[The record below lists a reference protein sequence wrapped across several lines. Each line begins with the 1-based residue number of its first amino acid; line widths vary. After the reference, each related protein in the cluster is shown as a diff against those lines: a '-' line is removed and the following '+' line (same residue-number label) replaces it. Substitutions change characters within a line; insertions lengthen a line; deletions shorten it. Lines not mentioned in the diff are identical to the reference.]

1 MDPRRP
7 RTYDEIVAR
16 TVPDPDSS
24 FRPTPEQLRDTA
36 EGRTLATDDEL
47 LSDRIIAALRA
58 AGFPGIYIEVERGRA
73 TLRGPVSDIDT
84 LNRLEDIVRGLAGVA
99 GVDNRMHVEASGA

>member
-1 MDPRRP
+1 MEPRRP

-24 FRPTPEQLRDTA
+24 FRPTPEQRLDTA

-47 LSDRIIAALRA
+47 LDHRITAALRA
-58 AGFPGIYIEVERGRA
+58 AGFPGIEVEVQRGRA

-84 LNRLEDIVRGLAGVA
+84 VNQIEDIVRGIEDVA
-99 GVDNRMHVEASGA
+99 GVDNRMYVEPGA